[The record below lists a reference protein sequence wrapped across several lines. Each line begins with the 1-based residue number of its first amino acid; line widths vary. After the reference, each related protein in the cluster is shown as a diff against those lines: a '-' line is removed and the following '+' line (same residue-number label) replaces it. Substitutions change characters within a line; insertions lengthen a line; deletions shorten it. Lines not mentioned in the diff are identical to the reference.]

1 MANLALYGSA
11 LLTCLKPINLLLIL
25 AMVSLGIVFGA
36 IPGLSATLGIALLL
50 PITFGLSTETSFV
63 LLLAIWIGGVSG
75 SFISAVLIG
84 IPGSSSAIATCFDG
98 YPMTLKGQSNKALAI
113 GITASFLG
121 TFFSVLLATFLS
133 PIIADFALTLGPW
146 EYFSLC
152 FCAITLVASLSKGNI
167 WKGLMAA
174 GLGLMLGCI
183 GMDPINGTRRFTF
196 GSINLMS
203 GISTV
208 AQMLGMF
215 AMCQIIR
222 DSAKGEAKMPDAK
235 TVGQKG
241 FGISIRDYFANI
253 KVVLFSFVTGLWIG
267 FLPGMG
273 SGISNMVAYGY
284 AKGSNKNANPPF
296 GEGNPSGVWA
306 SETANNASLGGALI
320 PMMALGIP
328 GDGITAMLI
337 SALTIHGL
345 QAGPLFMTSQ
355 PDLAML
361 IFACVMVAA
370 IVTFIVQIA
379 AKRYFAYILRIP
391 YHYLYSVIL
400 IIAYIGGYGIS
411 NTMFNIYVMLALCLL
426 SLFMSI
432 AGLPTSPLVLAFIL
446 SGKLE
451 GYFRRAISMD
461 PGSYGKFFTRP
472 LSLALLLLSV
482 FCVIWPYLSEM
493 LKKRRAA
500 AGKVSEAEQAA
511 KKAGEKYGNVSD
523 D

>member
-1 MANLALYGSA
+1 MTEYLSA
-11 LLTCLKPINLLLIL
+11 LMLCLQPFHLLLIF
-25 AMVSLGIVFGA
+25 AMVVLGIIFGA

-50 PITFGLSTETSFV
+50 PVTFGLSTEISFI
-63 LLLAIWIGGVSG
+63 LLLSIWIGGVSG
-75 SFISAVLIG
+75 TFISAVLIG

-98 YPMTLKGQSNKALAI
+98 FPMTMKGQAGKALGI
-113 GITASFLG
+113 GMTASFIG
-121 TFFSVLLATFLS
+121 TVGSVLIATVLS
-133 PIIADFALTLGPW
+133 PVIAEFALHLGPW

-167 WKGLMAA
+167 FKGIMAA
-174 GLGLMLGCI
+174 GIGLLIGTI
-183 GMDPINGTRRFTF
+183 GMDPINGTNRFTF
-196 GSINLMS
+196 GNVYLSS

-235 TVGQKG
+235 VSAMKG
-241 FGISIRDYFANI
+241 LGIGIRDIIHNI
-253 KVVLFSFVTGLWIG
+253 KTIVFAFAVGLWIG

-284 AKGSNKNANPPF
+284 AKGISKEPETF
-296 GEGNPSGVWA
+296 GKGNPAGVWA

-337 SALTIHGL
+337 AGLTIHGL
-345 QAGPLFMTSQ
+345 QAGPLFMTEQ
-355 PDLAML
+355 PNLAML
-361 IFACVMVAA
+361 IFACVLIAA
-370 IVTFIVQIA
+370 IVTYLVQIIT
-379 AKRYFAYILRIP
+379 KRWFPYILKVP
-391 YHYLYSVIL
+391 YHYLYTVIL
-400 IIAYIGGYGIS
+400 VICYIGGYGIS

-426 SLFMSI
+426 AIFMSI
-432 AGLPTSPLVLAFIL
+432 GGLPTSPLVLAFIL

-451 GYFRRAISMD
+451 RYFRQGISYAH
-461 PGSYGKFFTRP
+461 GSYKEFFTRP
-472 LSLALLLLSV
+472 LSCALLIIAVLCVVWPLIFEKIKKKEPAIVKAEDSV
-482 FCVIWPYLSEM
+482 
-493 LKKRRAA
+493 
-500 AGKVSEAEQAA
+500 
-511 KKAGEKYGNVSD
+511 ND

>member
-1 MANLALYGSA
+1 MTEYINALMI
-11 LLTCLKPINLLLIL
+11 CLQPINLLLIV

-75 SFISAVLIG
+75 TFISAVLIG

-98 YPMTLKGQSNKALAI
+98 FPMTRNGQAGKALGI
-113 GITASFLG
+113 GMTASFIG
-121 TFFSVLLATFLS
+121 TVGSVAIATVLS
-133 PIIADFALTLGPW
+133 PVIAEFALHLGPW

-167 WKGLMAA
+167 FKGIMAA
-174 GLGLMLGCI
+174 GIGLLMGCI
-183 GMDPINGTRRFTF
+183 GMDPINGANRFTF
-196 GSINLMS
+196 GNVYLSS

-222 DSAKGEAKMPDAK
+222 DSARGEAKMPDADVSMMK
-235 TVGQKG
+235 GLGVGIKD
-241 FGISIRDYFANI
+241 IVENIRTIVFAF
-253 KVVLFSFVTGLWIG
+253 VVGLWIG

-284 AKGSNKNANPPF
+284 AKNISKNPESF
-296 GEGNPSGVWA
+296 GKGNPSGVWA

-337 SALTIHGL
+337 AGLTIHGL
-345 QAGPLFMTSQ
+345 QAGPLFMTEQ

-361 IFACVMVAA
+361 IFACVMVSA
-370 IVTFIVQIA
+370 IVTYLVQILT
-379 AKRYFAYILRIP
+379 KRWFPYILKVP
-391 YHYLYSVIL
+391 YHYLYTVIL
-400 IIAYIGGYGIS
+400 VISYIGGYGIS
-411 NTMFNIYVMLALCLL
+411 NIMFNIYVMLALCLL
-426 SLFMSI
+426 SVFMSI

-446 SGKLE
+446 SSKLE
-451 GYFRRAISMD
+451 RYFRQGISYAH
-461 PGSYGKFFTRP
+461 GSYAEFITRP
-472 LSLALLLLSV
+472 ISCALLIVSLV
-482 FCVIWPYLSEM
+482 CVIWPFVSDYL
-493 LKKRRAA
+493 K
-500 AGKVSEAEQAA
+500 Q
-511 KKAGEKYGNVSD
+511 KKAAEAK
-523 D
+523 

>member
-1 MANLALYGSA
+1 MSNLALYGSA
-11 LLTCLKPINLLLIL
+11 LLVCLKPINLLLIF
-25 AMVSLGIVFGA
+25 AMVALGIVFGA

-50 PITFGLSTETSFV
+50 PVTFGLSTETSFV

-98 YPMTLKGQSNKALAI
+98 YPMTLKGESNKALAI

-121 TFFSVLLATFLS
+121 TLFSVLIATLVS

-167 WKGLMAA
+167 WKGMMSA
-174 GLGLMLGCI
+174 GLGFMLGCI
-183 GMDPINGTRRFTF
+183 GMDPINGTQRFTF
-196 GSINLMS
+196 GSANLS
-203 GISTV
+203 AGISTV

-222 DSAKGEAKMPDAK
+222 DSARGEAKMPDAS
-235 TVGQKG
+235 TAGQKG
-241 FGISIRDYFANI
+241 FGIGIKDYFQNI
-253 KVVLFSFVTGLWIG
+253 KTVIFAFVSGLWIG

-284 AKGSNKNANPPF
+284 AKSVNKDPEVPF
-296 GEGNPSGVWA
+296 GEGNPAGIWA

-337 SALTIHGL
+337 AALTIHGL
-345 QAGPLFMTSQ
+345 QAGPLFMTNQ

-361 IFACVMVAA
+361 IFACVLVAA
-370 IVTFIVQIA
+370 VVTFIIQVA
-379 AKRYFAYILRIP
+379 TKRWFAYILRIP

-400 IIAYIGGYGIS
+400 IIAYIGGFGIS

-432 AGLPTSPLVLAFIL
+432 GGLPTSPLVLAFIL

-461 PGSYGKFFTRP
+461 KGHYGKFFTRP
-472 LSLALLLLSV
+472 LSLVLLLVAV
-482 FCVIWPYLSEM
+482 FCIVWPYLSEY

-500 AGKVSEAEQAA
+500 ANKLSEADKAAANAA
-511 KKAGEKYGNVSD
+511 KYGDVSD

>member
-1 MANLALYGSA
+1 MEYYLSALAL
-11 LLTCLKPINLLLIL
+11 CLQPINLLLIF
-25 AMVSLGIVFGA
+25 AMVALGIVFGA
-36 IPGLSATLGIALLL
+36 IPGLSTTLGIALLL
-50 PITFGLSTETSFV
+50 PVTFGLSTETSFV

-98 YPMTLKGQSNKALAI
+98 YPMTLKGESNKALAI

-121 TFFSVLLATFLS
+121 TFFSVLIATVLS

-183 GMDPINGTRRFTF
+183 GMDPINGTQRFTF
-196 GSINLMS
+196 GSSSLS
-203 GISTV
+203 AGISTV

-222 DSAKGEAKMPDAK
+222 DSAKGEAKMPDAESA
-235 TVGQKG
+235 GQRG
-241 FGISIRDYFANI
+241 FGITIRDYFQNL
-253 KVVLFSFVTGLWIG
+253 KTVLFAFFSGLWIG

-284 AKGSNKNANPPF
+284 AKSVNKDPEIPF
-296 GEGNPSGVWA
+296 GEGNPAGIWA

-361 IFACVMVAA
+361 IFACVMVSA
-370 IVTFIVQIA
+370 IVTFIIQA
-379 AKRYFAYILRIP
+379 ATKRWFAYILRIP
-391 YHYLYSVIL
+391 YHFLYSVIL

-432 AGLPTSPLVLAFIL
+432 GGLPTSPLVLAFIL
-446 SGKLE
+446 SSKLE
-451 GYFRRAISMD
+451 TYFRRAISTAR
-461 PGSYGKFFTRP
+461 GSYAPFFTRP
-472 LSLALLLLSV
+472 LSLALLLLAA
-482 FCVIWPYLSEM
+482 FCVVWPYLSDY
-493 LKKRRAA
+493 LKSRRAA
-500 AGKVSEAEQAA
+500 ANQVSEADKAA
-511 KKAGEKYGNVSD
+511 AAAAQKYGDMGD

>member
-1 MANLALYGSA
+1 MALYLSA
-11 LLTCLKPINLLLIL
+11 LLVCLKPINLLLIF
-25 AMVSLGIVFGA
+25 AMVALGIVFGA

-98 YPMTLKGQSNKALAI
+98 YPMTQKGQSNKALAV

-121 TFFSVLLATFLS
+121 TFFSVLLATILS

-183 GMDPINGTRRFTF
+183 GMDPINGTQRFTL
-196 GSINLMS
+196 GSANLS
-203 GISTV
+203 AGISTV

-222 DSAKGEAKMPDAK
+222 DSAKGEAKMPEVDARAD
-235 TVGQKG
+235 KG
-241 FGISIRDYFANI
+241 FGIAIKDYFDNI
-253 KVVLFSFVTGLWIG
+253 KTVLFAFVVGLWIG

-273 SGISNMVAYGY
+273 SGVSNMVAYGY
-284 AKGSNKNANPPF
+284 AKSTDKSGIPF
-296 GEGNPSGVWA
+296 GEGNPAGIWA

-361 IFACVMVAA
+361 IFACVMVSA
-370 IVTFIVQIA
+370 IVTFIVQCA
-379 AKRYFAYILRIP
+379 TKRWFAYILRIP
-391 YHYLYSVIL
+391 YHFLYSVIL
-400 IIAYIGGYGIS
+400 VIAYIGGYGIS

-432 AGLPTSPLVLAFIL
+432 GGLPTSPLVLAFIL
-446 SGKLE
+446 SSKLE
-451 GYFRRAISMD
+451 TYFRRAISTAR
-461 PGSYGKFFTRP
+461 GSYAPFFTRP
-472 LSLALLLLSV
+472 LSLVLLLLAV
-482 FCVIWPYLSEM
+482 LCVAWPYLSDY
-493 LKKRRAA
+493 LKARRAA
-500 AGKVSEAEQAA
+500 ADEAAA
-511 KKAGEKYGNVSD
+511 KAEKFDVSD

>member
-1 MANLALYGSA
+1 MAAYLSA
-11 LLTCLKPINLLLIL
+11 LLVCMKPLNLLLIF
-25 AMVSLGIVFGA
+25 AMVALGIVFGA

-63 LLLAIWIGGVSG
+63 MLLAIWIGGVSG
-75 SFISAVLIG
+75 TFISAVLIG

-98 YPMTLKGQSNKALAI
+98 YPMTQKGQASKALGI
-113 GITASFLG
+113 GMTASFIG
-121 TFFSVLLATFLS
+121 TVCSVAIATVLS
-133 PIIADFALTLGPW
+133 PVIAEAALHLGPW

-152 FCAITLVASLSKGNI
+152 FCAITLIASLSKGNI
-167 WKGLMAA
+167 FKGIMSAGIGLLM
-174 GLGLMLGCI
+174 GCI
-183 GMDPINGTRRFTF
+183 GMDPINGATRFTF
-196 GSINLMS
+196 GNVYLTS

-222 DSAKGEAKMPDAK
+222 DNAKGEAKMPDVDVK
-235 TVGQKG
+235 NMKG
-241 FGISIRDYFANI
+241 LGIGFKDIIENI
-253 KVVLFSFVTGLWIG
+253 KTIIVAFASGLWIG

-284 AKGSNKNANPPF
+284 AKGISKEPETF
-296 GEGNPSGVWA
+296 GKGNPAGVWA

-337 SALTIHGL
+337 AGLTIHGL
-345 QAGPLFMTSQ
+345 QAGPLFMTEQ

-361 IFACVMVAA
+361 IFACVMVSA
-370 IVTFIVQIA
+370 IVTYLIQIIT
-379 AKRYFAYILRIP
+379 KRWFPYILKIP
-391 YHYLYSVIL
+391 YHYLYTVIL
-400 IIAYIGGYGIS
+400 VISFIGGYGIS

-426 SLFMSI
+426 ALFMSV

-446 SGKLE
+446 SSKLE
-451 GYFRRAISMD
+451 RYFRQGISYAH
-461 PGSYGKFFTRP
+461 GSYAPFFTRP
-472 LSLALLLLSV
+472 VSFILLIIAVL
-482 FCVIWPYLSEM
+482 CVVWPYVSDH
-493 LKKRRAA
+493 LKAKKSAKAPAA
-500 AGKVSEAEQAA
+500 AQNI
-511 KKAGEKYGNVSD
+511 GEDIND

>member
-1 MANLALYGSA
+1 MTGYINALMI
-11 LLTCLKPINLLLIL
+11 CLQPVNLLLII
-25 AMVSLGIVFGA
+25 AMVSLGIIFGA

-50 PITFGLSTETSFV
+50 PVTFGLSTETSFV

-75 SFISAVLIG
+75 TFISAVLIG

-98 YPMTLKGQSNKALAI
+98 FPMTKNGQAGKALGI
-113 GITASFLG
+113 GMTASFIG
-121 TFFSVLLATFLS
+121 TVGSVALATVLS
-133 PIIADFALTLGPW
+133 PVIAEFALHLGPW

-152 FCAITLVASLSKGNI
+152 FCAITLIASLSKGNI
-167 WKGLMAA
+167 FKGIMAA
-174 GLGLMLGCI
+174 GIGLLLGCI
-183 GMDPINGTRRFTF
+183 GMDPINGSKRFVF
-196 GSINLMS
+196 GSVYLTS

-222 DSAKGEAKMPDAK
+222 DSARGEAKMPEADVVNMK
-235 TVGQKG
+235 GLGVGFKDIIQ
-241 FGISIRDYFANI
+241 NI
-253 KVVLFSFVTGLWIG
+253 KTIAFAFVSGLWIG

-284 AKGSNKNANPPF
+284 AKGISKEPETF
-296 GEGNPSGVWA
+296 GKGNPAGVWA

-337 SALTIHGL
+337 AGLTIHGL
-345 QAGPLFMTSQ
+345 QAGPLFMTEQ

-370 IVTFIVQIA
+370 IVTYIIQILS
-379 AKRYFAYILRIP
+379 KRWFPYILKVP
-391 YHYLYSVIL
+391 YHYLYTIILVIC
-400 IIAYIGGYGIS
+400 YIGGYGIS

-426 SLFMSI
+426 AIFMSMS
-432 AGLPTSPLVLAFIL
+432 GLPTSPLVLAFIL
-446 SGKLE
+446 SSKLE
-451 GYFRRAISMD
+451 RYFRQGISYAH
-461 PGSYGKFFTRP
+461 GSYAEFFTRP
-472 LSLALLLLSV
+472 ISCALLLASV
-482 FCVIWPYLSEM
+482 FCVVWPFLSDH
-493 LKKRRAA
+493 LKK
-500 AGKVSEAEQAA
+500 
-511 KKAGEKYGNVSD
+511 KKASAATAADSGREVND

>member
-1 MANLALYGSA
+1 MTEYLAA
-11 LLTCLKPINLLLIL
+11 LLICLKPLNLVLIF

-50 PITFGLSTETSFV
+50 PVTFGLSTETSFV
-63 LLLAIWIGGVSG
+63 LLLSIWIGGVSG
-75 SFISAVLIG
+75 TFISAVLIG

-98 YPMTLKGQSNKALAI
+98 FPMTKNGQAGKALGI
-113 GITASFLG
+113 GMTASFIG
-121 TFFSVLLATFLS
+121 TVLSVALATVLS
-133 PIIADFALTLGPW
+133 PVIAEFALHLGPW

-152 FCAITLVASLSKGNI
+152 FCAITLIASLSKGNI
-167 WKGLMAA
+167 FKGIMAA
-174 GLGLMLGCI
+174 GIGLMMGCI
-183 GMDPINGTRRFTF
+183 GMDPINGAQRYTF
-196 GSINLMS
+196 GNVYLTA

-222 DSAKGEAKMPDAK
+222 DSAKGEASMPDADVGKMKGLGIGIKDILVQWK
-235 TVGQKG
+235 T
-241 FGISIRDYFANI
+241 IIFAF
-253 KVVLFSFVTGLWIG
+253 FSGLWIG

-284 AKGSNKNANPPF
+284 AKSISKEPETF
-296 GEGNPSGVWA
+296 GKGNPAGIWA

-337 SALTIHGL
+337 AGLTIHGL
-345 QAGPLFMTSQ
+345 QAGPLFMAEQ

-370 IVTFIVQIA
+370 IVTFLVQLA
-379 AKRYFAYILRIP
+379 TKRWFPYILKIP
-391 YHYLYSVIL
+391 YHYLYTAIL
-400 IIAYIGGYGIS
+400 IISFIGGYGIS
-411 NTMFNIYVMLALCLL
+411 NTMFNIYVMLVLCLL
-426 SLFMSI
+426 SVFMSV

-446 SGKLE
+446 SSKLE
-451 GYFRRAISMD
+451 RYFRQGISYAH
-461 PGSYGKFFTRP
+461 GSYAPFFTRP
-472 LSLALLLLSV
+472 LSLLLLVISV
-482 FCVIWPYLSEM
+482 FCVVWPFLSDYL
-493 LKKRRAA
+493 KAKRVAKA
-500 AGKVSEAEQAA
+500 QAA
-511 KKAGEKYGNVSD
+511 VSTPDVND

>member
-1 MANLALYGSA
+1 MTEYISA
-11 LLTCLKPINLLLIL
+11 LMVCLQPINLLLII

-50 PITFGLSTETSFV
+50 PVTFGLSTETSFV

-75 SFISAVLIG
+75 TFISAVLIG

-98 YPMTLKGQSNKALAI
+98 FPMTKNGQAGKALGI
-113 GITASFLG
+113 GMTASFIG
-121 TFFSVLLATFLS
+121 TVGSVALATVLS
-133 PIIADFALTLGPW
+133 PVIAEFALHLGPW

-167 WKGLMAA
+167 FKGIMAA
-174 GLGLMLGCI
+174 GIGLLMGCI
-183 GMDPINGTRRFTF
+183 GMDPINGSNRFTF
-196 GSINLMS
+196 GNIYLSS
-203 GISTV
+203 GIST
-208 AQMLGMF
+208 F

-222 DSAKGEAKMPDAK
+222 DSARGEAKMPEADMVDMK
-235 TVGQKG
+235 GLGVG
-241 FGISIRDYFANI
+241 IRDIVQNI
-253 KVVLFSFVTGLWIG
+253 KTIVFAFISGLWIG

-284 AKGSNKNANPPF
+284 AKSISKDPESF
-296 GEGNPSGVWA
+296 GKGNPAGVWA

-337 SALTIHGL
+337 AGLTIHGL
-345 QAGPLFMTSQ
+345 QAGPLFMTEQ

-370 IVTFIVQIA
+370 IVTYIVQIIG
-379 AKRYFAYILRIP
+379 KRWFPYILKVP
-391 YHYLYSVIL
+391 YHYLYTVIL
-400 IIAYIGGYGIS
+400 VICYIGGYGIS

-426 SLFMSI
+426 AIFMSMS
-432 AGLPTSPLVLAFIL
+432 GLPTSPLVLAFIL
-446 SGKLE
+446 SSKLE
-451 GYFRRAISMD
+451 RYFRQGISYAH
-461 PGSYGKFFTRP
+461 GSYKEFFTRP
-472 LSLALLLLSV
+472 LSCALLLVSV
-482 FCVIWPYLSEM
+482 FCVVWPVLSEH
-493 LKKRRAA
+493 LKKKKAA
-500 AGKVSEAEQAA
+500 AVAPVGGSEAR
-511 KKAGEKYGNVSD
+511 D

>member
-1 MANLALYGSA
+1 MTEYISA
-11 LLTCLKPINLLLIL
+11 LMVCLQPINLLLII

-50 PITFGLSTETSFV
+50 PVTFGLSTETSFV

-75 SFISAVLIG
+75 TFISAVLIG

-98 YPMTLKGQSNKALAI
+98 FPMTKNGQAGKALGI
-113 GITASFLG
+113 GMTASFIG
-121 TFFSVLLATFLS
+121 TVGSVALATVLS
-133 PIIADFALTLGPW
+133 PVIAEFALHLGPW

-167 WKGLMAA
+167 FKGIMAA
-174 GLGLMLGCI
+174 GIGLLMGCI
-183 GMDPINGTRRFTF
+183 GMDPINGSNRFTF
-196 GSINLMS
+196 GNIYLSS

-222 DSAKGEAKMPDAK
+222 DSARGEAKMPEADMVDMK
-235 TVGQKG
+235 GLGVG
-241 FGISIRDYFANI
+241 IRDIVQNI
-253 KVVLFSFVTGLWIG
+253 KTIVFAFISGLWIG

-284 AKGSNKNANPPF
+284 AKSISKDPESF
-296 GEGNPSGVWA
+296 GKGNPAGVWA

-337 SALTIHGL
+337 AGLTIHGL
-345 QAGPLFMTSQ
+345 QAGPLFMTEQ

-370 IVTFIVQIA
+370 IVTIIG
-379 AKRYFAYILRIP
+379 KRWFPYILKVP
-391 YHYLYSVIL
+391 YHYLYTVIL
-400 IIAYIGGYGIS
+400 VICYIGGYGIS

-426 SLFMSI
+426 AIFMSMS
-432 AGLPTSPLVLAFIL
+432 GLPTSPLVLAFIL
-446 SGKLE
+446 SSKLE
-451 GYFRRAISMD
+451 RYFRQGISYAH
-461 PGSYGKFFTRP
+461 GSYKEFFTRP
-472 LSLALLLLSV
+472 LSCALLLVSV
-482 FCVIWPYLSEM
+482 FCVVWPVLSEH
-493 LKKRRAA
+493 LKKKKAA
-500 AGKVSEAEQAA
+500 AVAPVGGSEAR
-511 KKAGEKYGNVSD
+511 D